1 MSNHRAYRERQIT
14 EYRFSIRPR
23 MICMT
28 EIKEDS
34 EWIRSERQLNNEKNL
49 LEHKTKG
56 VISEK
61 SKKKLMTAID
71 WILYSAKK
79 KSVFSMKTKSSF
91 KFKVNFITLTIP
103 PQQNGLVKEK
113 KLKALINTW
122 LTYHRKYSQL
132 NNYVWKVEF
141 HKDKRLH
148 IHIAADTFI
157 HYQSIRNS
165 WNQILKRNG
174 LLELHFAKF
183 QTYDPNSTD
192 VHSVKKVRKL
202 GAYIAKYMSKQNE
215 VDVNYSG
222 RVWACCEKISKAL
235 KSQVLVTPDVIGRET
250 RKLFNNRIEWKAI
263 MSNPPEFGTPFCL
276 ADVFFLKAKDWI
288 LLQGTQIFNEFQE
301 MIMYL
306 RPNENQLKTQ
316 FVIN

>member
-28 EIKEDS
+28 EIKEES
-34 EWIRSERQLNNEKNL
+34 EWVKSERQIINEENL
-49 LEHKTKG
+49 KDNATKG
-56 VISEK
+56 KISEK

-71 WILYSAKK
+71 WLLYAAQK

-103 PQQNGLVKEK
+103 PQADGLVKEK

-132 NNYVWKVEF
+132 NNYVWKVEY

-148 IHIAADTFI
+148 VHIVADSFI
-157 HYQSIRNS
+157 HHQKVRNS
-165 WNQILKRNG
+165 WNQILQRNG
-174 LLELHFAKF
+174 LLENHYKKF
-183 QTYDPNSTD
+183 QSYNPNSTD
-192 VHSVKKVRKL
+192 IHSIRKVRKL

-215 VDVNYSG
+215 VDNLYTG

-235 KSQVLVTPDVIGRET
+235 KSQVLVTPDVIGKET

-263 MSNPPEFGTPFCL
+263 MSNPPEFGVPFCL

-306 RPNENQLKTQ
+306 RPHKNQLTNQ
-316 FVIN
+316 FVLN